1 MLPKALRLALQMPE
15 EEQLNPSKKEVIN
28 QVLFLQMKIQ
38 RSMRDDAPD
47 AWLALNLS
55 IAQLKSLFFI
65 NFEGVTNFKNLA
77 TALGVTPP
85 NVTGIIERLV
95 EHDLVSREYNQANRR
110 MQMLKLTPKGVN
122 LVTGLKER
130 TTSHLSRLLEN
141 LSSEDLS
148 ALVQGLTALARGV
161 QRDQET
167 ESIKLNEKEL
177 SRRLPAV

>member
-1 MLPKALRLALQMPE
+1 M
-15 EEQLNPSKKEVIN
+15 NPSKKEVID
-28 QVLFLQMKIQ
+28 QVLFLQMQIQ

-47 AWLALNLS
+47 AWLALNLY

-77 TALGVTPP
+77 AALGVTPP
-85 NVTGIIERLV
+85 NVTGIVERLV
-95 EHDLVSREYNQANRR
+95 EHGLVTREYNESNRR
-110 MQMLKLTPKGVN
+110 MQMLKLTPKGLN

-130 TTSHLSRLLEN
+130 TTSHLSRLLEG
-141 LSSEDLS
+141 LSGEDLA

-167 ESIKLNEKEL
+167 ASAKLTEKGL
-177 SRRLPAV
+177 SRRPAAV